1 MVSINELKK
10 KVSPSN
16 DYVFKKIKIDG
27 KTIFLIFNAV
37 LTDGGSIDENILR
50 KLVLLNRKEL
60 KHIEN
65 YLPIRN
71 IKIIKNEEILY
82 YVNNGYLVVVTNKIY
97 ACEVKA
103 KLDRGINMVDGELT
117 IAGPKDS
124 FTENFN
130 SNLGLIRKRIKS
142 SNLKVIDLE
151 IGRSSKTKVGIL
163 YVEDIVKEE
172 IPSRIMEVL
181 SKIDIDGIID
191 SSYLK
196 TALEG
201 QKSYFPTIMMSERP
215 DKSSMALLEGKA
227 VIIVDMSPYALILPS
242 FFIDFFHTTDDY
254 YQKSF
259 NTTFI
264 RIIRLLAFFIAI
276 FTPAL
281 YISVTTRNYN
291 LIPLD
296 LLLVLKAGR
305 TFVPFP
311 AYIEALFMIVCFEIL
326 KESDLRMSY
335 TSGSSISILGGL
347 ILGDAAVSAG
357 IVSPIMIIVIAISSI
372 AGLIFSSVELENA
385 IRMYKIFLLIL
396 GTIWGIYGVSIGAI
410 YIAYKLLTLKMFG
423 IPYLVPFIPLEKNE
437 LRDTFIKGEQSVKKR
452 NSFLTKNIIRGK
464 YKWRKL

>member
-151 IGRSSKTKVGIL
+151 IGKSSKTKVGIL

-215 DKSSMALLEGKA
+215 DKSSMALLEGKV

-335 TSGSSISILGGL
+335 ASGSSISILGGL

-385 IRMYKIFLLIL
+385 IRIYKIFLLIL
-396 GTIWGIYGVSIGAI
+396 GTVWGIYGVSIGAI

-437 LRDTFIKGEQSVKKR
+437 LRDTFIKGEQSIKKR

-464 YKWRKL
+464 YK

>member
-163 YVEDIVKEE
+163 YVKDIVKEE

-215 DKSSMALLEGKA
+215 DKSSMALLEGKV

-385 IRMYKIFLLIL
+385 IRIYKIFLLIL

-464 YKWRKL
+464 YK

>member
-464 YKWRKL
+464 YK

>member
-27 KTIFLIFNAV
+27 KTIFLIFNDV

-196 TALEG
+196 TSLEG

-215 DKSSMALLEGKA
+215 DKSSMALLEGKV

-385 IRMYKIFLLIL
+385 IRIYKIFLLIL

-437 LRDTFIKGEQSVKKR
+437 LKDTFIKGEQSVKKR